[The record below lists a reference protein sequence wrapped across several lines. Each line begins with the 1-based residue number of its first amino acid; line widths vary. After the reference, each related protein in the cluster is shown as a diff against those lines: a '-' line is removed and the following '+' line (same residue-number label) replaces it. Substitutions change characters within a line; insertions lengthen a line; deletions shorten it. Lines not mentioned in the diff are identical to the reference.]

1 MAVLLTTHGSP
12 HLAEALGSVLAQG
25 MADLE
30 LVVVDDASTDGTAAL
45 LAATRDPRLRVLR
58 APRRSGVV
66 AARNLGLE
74 AVRAPLVAMLDHDD
88 ACHPDRLAL
97 QARAMEGDP
106 RLVLCGGAVRVAG
119 RRRDTLGHAGAAGP
133 ALVRWML
140 HLGNP
145 FAWSSVMVRTAALR
159 RLGTPLRA
167 EYELADDLDLYHRLL
182 EQGEAV
188 RLGEVLATY
197 RWHGANTSH
206 ARRPELTRAAEQV
219 LARACGALLGPEASA
234 AEAMDAATLLVRHVS
249 DREPADG
256 AAALHRLG
264 AWLDR
269 LLARF
274 LAAAPELSEAERRL
288 VRAHAAATW
297 WDLVRAAAR
306 SGRPGLLRLR
316 HGFPALRPRVPA
328 AEVGG
333 TLAVSLLRA
342 GRPRR
347 REPGT

>member
-12 HLAEALGSVLAQG
+12 HLADALGSVLAQG

-58 APRRSGVV
+58 TPRRSGVV
-66 AARNLGLE
+66 AARNFGLA

-88 ACHPDRLAL
+88 LCHPDRLAL
-97 QARAMEGDP
+97 QARAMEADA
-106 RLVLCGGAVRVAG
+106 RLVLCGGAVLVAG
-119 RRRDTLGHAGAAGP
+119 RGRSILGHEGAAGP

-197 RWHGANTSH
+197 RWHAANTSH
-206 ARRPELTRAAEQV
+206 ARRPALTRAAERV
-219 LARACGALLGPEASA
+219 LARACGVLLGPGASA
-234 AEAMDAATLLVRHVS
+234 AEAMQAATLLVRHVS

-256 AAALHRLG
+256 AAALQRLG
-264 AWLDR
+264 VWLDR

-274 LAAAPELSEAERRL
+274 LATPGLSEAERDL

-297 WDLVRAAAR
+297 WDVVRAAAR

-316 HGFPALRPRVPA
+316 HAFPALRGRVPA
-328 AEVGG
+328 AALGG
-333 TLAVSLLRA
+333 TLAVGLLRA

-347 REPGT
+347 REP